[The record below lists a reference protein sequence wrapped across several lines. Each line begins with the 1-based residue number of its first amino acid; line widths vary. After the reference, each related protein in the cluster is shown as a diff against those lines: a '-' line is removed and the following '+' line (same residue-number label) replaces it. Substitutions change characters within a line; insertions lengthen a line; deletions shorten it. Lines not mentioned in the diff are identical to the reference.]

1 MYGNGIKINI
11 GNETGG
17 IIVNSNADL
26 LYTDLIDIRKKGI
39 FTAISQSSYLYFFF
53 LLLSIDMRFVVI
65 FRFWVQ
71 IVSLRIVHF
80 FIVFVFSL
88 IHIFSHLI
96 FAILLFW
103 VVQHFL
109 PSFLFSLLNKFIGFH
124 QELLLIVFFNGESLL
139 KQDQIVI
146 KVFYVN
152 ILKRV
157 VMQRLLIQLLVFL
170 FFNNIHIST

>member
-71 IVSLRIVHF
+71 IVSLRIAHF

-109 PSFLFSLLNKFIGFH
+109 PSFLFFSIKQVHRISSGTIIDSILQWGVTFETGSNCYQSLLCEHTETSCNAKIVNSIIGI
-124 QELLLIVFFNGESLL
+124 LIL
-139 KQDQIVI
+139 Q
-146 KVFYVN
+146 
-152 ILKRV
+152 
-157 VMQRLLIQLLVFL
+157 
-170 FFNNIHIST
+170 

>member
-96 FAILLFW
+96 FAILLF
-103 VVQHFL
+103 
-109 PSFLFSLLNKFIGFH
+109 
-124 QELLLIVFFNGESLL
+124 
-139 KQDQIVI
+139 
-146 KVFYVN
+146 
-152 ILKRV
+152 
-157 VMQRLLIQLLVFL
+157 
-170 FFNNIHIST
+170 

>member
-103 VVQHFL
+103 AVQHFL
-109 PSFLFSLLNKFIGFH
+109 PSFLFFSIKQVHRISSGTIIDSILQWGVTFETGSNCYQSLLCEHTETSCNAKIVNSIIGI
-124 QELLLIVFFNGESLL
+124 LIL
-139 KQDQIVI
+139 Q
-146 KVFYVN
+146 
-152 ILKRV
+152 
-157 VMQRLLIQLLVFL
+157 
-170 FFNNIHIST
+170 

>member
-1 MYGNGIKINI
+1 MYGNGITINI

-53 LLLSIDMRFVVI
+53 LFLSIDMRFVVI

-109 PSFLFSLLNKFIGFH
+109 PSFLFFSIKQVHRISSGTIIDSILQWGVTFETGSNCYQSLLCEHTETSCNAKIVNSIIGI
-124 QELLLIVFFNGESLL
+124 LIL
-139 KQDQIVI
+139 Q
-146 KVFYVN
+146 
-152 ILKRV
+152 
-157 VMQRLLIQLLVFL
+157 
-170 FFNNIHIST
+170 